1 MRLAAITTLLL
12 LAPALPAGAAPA
24 HYVVEIR
31 NMAFG
36 KPPAPL
42 KVGDTI
48 EWQNRDIFRHTAT
61 VWMGNSDLDL
71 PPGGRGQTVL
81 RKAGSFNV
89 YCRFHPTMT
98 LRLAVAKP

>member
-1 MRLAAITTLLL
+1 MRLAIIATLLL
-12 LAPALPAGAAPA
+12 LAPALPAGAAA
-24 HYVVEIR
+24 EHYVIEIR

-36 KPPAPL
+36 KPPAQL

-61 VWMGNSDLDL
+61 VWMGNSDLNL
-71 PPGGRGQTVL
+71 APGGRGQTVL
-81 RKAGSFNV
+81 HKAGTFNV

-98 LRLAVAKP
+98 LRLTVAKR